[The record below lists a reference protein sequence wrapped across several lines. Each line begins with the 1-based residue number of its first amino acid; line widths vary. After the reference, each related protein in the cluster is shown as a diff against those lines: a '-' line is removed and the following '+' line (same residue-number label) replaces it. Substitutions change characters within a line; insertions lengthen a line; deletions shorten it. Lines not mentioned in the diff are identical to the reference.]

1 METIRAFSRLW
12 LLCLLSGLLAS
23 DVWGQDGRVFTPTT
37 VPDPKK
43 TGGGYVSDPGGVLKA
58 AEVAELNRL
67 IAAVEDSSTAQIAV
81 AVLPS
86 IGEDSPK
93 EFATALF
100 ETWGIGQRE
109 TDNGLLI
116 LVVMDQRRTEFETGY
131 GLEGVLPDI
140 TCYRVGME
148 ALVPWF
154 QQQEYGKG
162 LIAAVQRFKEVL
174 DNPDSVAEIKAEG
187 ESSDRKSNTGLLVAL
202 VIYLVVNLFVHGL
215 LISLTFNALRSKQEI
230 YDKYLY
236 LHKLR
241 HIFWFVLF
249 PVPYFLLY
257 IWLSRKLKAL
267 RYEPRNSRK
276 TGAAMRLLP
285 KEEEDAHL
293 EKGQVTEEEIGVS
306 DYDVW
311 VTESGDDILI
321 LRYPAKAFHKY
332 KRCPECRYT
341 TYFLAESHKIRS
353 ATYSSTG
360 LMEEHYQCKNCN
372 FQQRKEVILPKLQAS
387 SSSSSGGSSRG
398 GGSWGG
404 GRSGGGG
411 AGVSW

>member
-1 METIRAFSRLW
+1 MKTIRAFSRPW
-12 LLCLLSGLLAS
+12 LLCLLSCLLS
-23 DVWGQDGRVFTPTT
+23 LHVWSQEGRVFTPKT

-58 AEVAELNRL
+58 ADVAELNRL

-162 LIAAVQRFKEVL
+162 LIAAVTRFKELL

-187 ESSDRKSNTGLLVAL
+187 KSSDKESNTGLIVAI
-202 VIYLVVNLFVHGL
+202 VIYMVLNLFVHGL
-215 LISLTFNALRSKQEI
+215 LISLAFNALRSKQEI

-236 LHKLR
+236 LYKLR
-241 HIFWFVLF
+241 HRFWFVLF
-249 PVPYFLLY
+249 PVPYFILY
-257 IWLSRKLKAL
+257 AWLSRKLKVL
-267 RYEPRNSRK
+267 RYQPRNSRK
-276 TGAAMRLLP
+276 SGTAMRLLP
-285 KEEEDAHL
+285 KEEEDAYL

-321 LRYPAKAFHKY
+321 LRYPAKVFHKY

-360 LMEEHYQCKNCN
+360 LMEEIYQCKNCN
-372 FQQRKEVILPKLQAS
+372 FQRHKEVILPKLQAS
-387 SSSSSGGSSRG
+387 SSSSSGSSRG

>member
-1 METIRAFSRLW
+1 MKTIRAFSRPW
-12 LLCLLSGLLAS
+12 LLCLLSCLLS
-23 DVWGQDGRVFTPTT
+23 LHVWSQEGRVFTPKT

-58 AEVAELNRL
+58 ADVAELNRL
-67 IAAVEDSSTAQIAV
+67 IGAVEDSSTAQIAV

-162 LIAAVQRFKEVL
+162 LIAAVTRFKELL

-187 ESSDRKSNTGLLVAL
+187 KSSDKESNTGLIVAI
-202 VIYLVVNLFVHGL
+202 VIYMVLNLFVHGL
-215 LISLTFNALRSKQEI
+215 LISLAFNALRSKQEI

-236 LHKLR
+236 LYKLR
-241 HIFWFVLF
+241 HRFWFVLF
-249 PVPYFLLY
+249 PVPYFILY
-257 IWLSRKLKAL
+257 AWLSRKLKVL
-267 RYEPRNSRK
+267 RYQPRNSRK
-276 TGAAMRLLP
+276 SGTAMRLLP
-285 KEEEDAHL
+285 KEEEDAYL

-321 LRYPAKAFHKY
+321 LRYPAKVFHKY

-360 LMEEHYQCKNCN
+360 LMEEIYQCKNCN
-372 FQQRKEVILPKLQAS
+372 FQRRKEVILPKLQAS
-387 SSSSSGGSSRG
+387 SSSSSGSSRG

>member
-1 METIRAFSRLW
+1 MKTIFAFSRPW
-12 LLCLLSGLLAS
+12 LLCLLSCLLS
-23 DVWGQDGRVFTPTT
+23 LHVWGQDAKVFTPKT

-58 AEVAELNRL
+58 ADVAELNRL

-162 LIAAVQRFKEVL
+162 LIAAVARFKELL

-187 ESSDRKSNTGLLVAL
+187 KSSDKKSQTGLIVAL
-202 VIYLVVNLFVHGL
+202 VIYLLLNLFVHGL
-215 LISLTFNALRSKQEI
+215 LISLAFNALRSKQEI

-236 LHKLR
+236 LYKLR
-241 HIFWFVLF
+241 HRFWFVLF

-257 IWLSRKLKAL
+257 AWLSRKLKVL
-267 RYEPRNSRK
+267 RYQPRNSRK
-276 TGAAMRLLP
+276 SGTAMRLLP
-285 KEEEDAHL
+285 KEEEHAYL

-321 LRYPAKAFHKY
+321 LRYPAKVFHKY

-360 LMEEHYQCKNCN
+360 LMEEIYQCKNCN
-372 FQQRKEVILPKLQAS
+372 FQRRKEVILPKLQAS
-387 SSSSSGGSSRG
+387 SSSSSGSSRG